1 YNQRVSAPEELSMP
15 GEARAAKPAAPFG
28 PSKWFSINQGR
39 NQAAEVRRLLPILCN
54 AGDITKDDIGAIRIQ
69 NDETFVEISQQAV
82 AGFTQA
88 LGADMK
94 IEGGLVVS
102 ALNHVRAAAKG
113 PKPAFKPTQ
122 KAARGRK
129 SEAGPSKSD
138 ATKPDRRTGKQKGV
152 HKGQAETAQP
162 SSGKLDRATPQATAK
177 PSVPNDG
184 AQNNDAQNL
193 GAHPKPR
200 AKSGSKPGALNVS
213 RRFEKPR
220 SPLERARDDG
230 AFVDRK
236 ARGAKPAGKPS
247 GKQGNKTAGKTSAKA
262 SEPFDA
268 KRAGAAGKP
277 KGGKNLTPSVG
288 KPNSKKNKARRAAA
302 HAAGQSHRRTK
313 S

>member
-1 YNQRVSAPEELSMP
+1 
-15 GEARAAKPAAPFG
+15 
-28 PSKWFSINQGR
+28 SKWFSINQGR

-54 AGDITKDDIGAIRIQ
+54 AGEITKDDIGAIRIQ
-69 NDETFVEISQQAV
+69 NDETFVEISQQAI

-102 ALNHVRAAAKG
+102 ALNHVPAAAKG
-113 PKPAFKPTQ
+113 PKPAFKPPQ
-122 KAARGRK
+122 KPVRGRK
-129 SEAGPSKSD
+129 SEAGPFKSD
-138 ATKPDRRTGKQKGV
+138 APKQDRRAGKPKGV
-152 HKGQAETAQP
+152 HKGQADTAHQP
-162 SSGKLDRATPQATAK
+162 FSGKPDDATPQATATPAV
-177 PSVPNDG
+177 PSDEAQKNVVQNRG
-184 AQNNDAQNL
+184 AQ
-193 GAHPKPR
+193 PKSR

-230 AFVDRK
+230 AVVDRK

-247 GKQGNKTAGKTSAKA
+247 GKPGNKTVGKNVGKS
-262 SEPFDA
+262 SGPYDA
-268 KRAGAAGKP
+268 KRGGGPGKP
-277 KGGKNLTPSVG
+277 KGGKNLAPSVG

-302 HAAGQSHRRTK
+302 HDAGQPPRRAK

>member
-1 YNQRVSAPEELSMP
+1 MALQNGFQSI
-15 GEARAAKPAAPFG
+15 RAAIK
-28 PSKWFSINQGR
+28 
-39 NQAAEVRRLLPILCN
+39 LLKCAVFCPILCN
-54 AGDITKDDIGAIRIQ
+54 AGEITKDDIGAIRIQ

-102 ALNHVRAAAKG
+102 VLNHVPAAAKG
-113 PKPAFKPTQ
+113 PKPAFKPPQ
-122 KAARGRK
+122 KPAQGRK

-138 ATKPDRRTGKQKGV
+138 APKQDRRAGKPKGV
-152 HKGQAETAQP
+152 HKGQVETAQP
-162 SSGKLDRATPQATAK
+162 FSGKPDDATPQATDK
-177 PSVPNDG
+177 PAVPSDG
-184 AQNNDAQNL
+184 AQKNAVQNRGAQ
-193 GAHPKPR
+193 PKSR

-230 AFVDRK
+230 AVVDRK

-247 GKQGNKTAGKTSAKA
+247 GHY
-262 SEPFDA
+262 DA
-268 KRAGAAGKP
+268 KLAGAAGKP
-277 KGGKNLTPSVG
+277 KCSKNLAPSVG

-302 HAAGQSHRRTK
+302 HDAGQPPRRAK